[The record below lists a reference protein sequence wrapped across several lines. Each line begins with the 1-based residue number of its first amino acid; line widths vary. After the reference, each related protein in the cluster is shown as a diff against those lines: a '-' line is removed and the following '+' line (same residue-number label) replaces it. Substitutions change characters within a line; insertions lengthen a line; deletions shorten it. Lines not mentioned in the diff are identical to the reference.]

1 MGGGAVSYSFL
12 PSLTEEFVKV
22 FYSSGGDRDADLD
35 ILLHSYLPTL
45 LGSASA
51 CDDTAVRSGSTFQR
65 APLSLSPRSRFAS
78 LGLRSA
84 ISVFFHL
91 PPSLSFPS

>member
-35 ILLHSYLPTL
+35 IPLHSYLPTL

-65 APLSLSPRSRFAS
+65 APLSPRSLPLHSA
-78 LGLRSA
+78 GLRSA